1 MPLVAVAI
9 ADGKRLSRIIVLK
22 SLANQMSETIS
33 QRLGGMVDRR
43 IYFMPFSRK
52 VQIDERSV
60 SQIQQL
66 NESCLKSGGILLAQP
81 EHILS
86 FKLMGIE
93 RLTSGDFALAS
104 KLMKSQQW
112 LESNARDVL
121 DESDELLDVKFQLIY
136 TLGTQRMMD
145 GQPDRWIIIQS
156 IFDLVQKH
164 ASNLEA
170 ENPGH
175 VDIVYRSSSSF
186 PMITLL
192 SREINQELMAR
203 VASDVVDS
211 HLPGLNFQLCSPT
224 VKKAVLNFI
233 QDQQFSVE
241 DCKELTQLFGEQ
253 KPFIQRLLLVRGFV
267 AYNILSFV
275 LRSKRWSV
283 NYGLD
288 LNRCLSAVPY
298 RAKGVPAPSAEFG
311 HPDVAVA
318 LTCLSYYYNG
328 LSESQIRKSFELLQK
343 SDDPSIEYLL
353 WTKHCNQLPDHLH
366 SYYAVNLEDDHQC
379 NNELFPAVR
388 HSKKLAD
395 FFMSHVVFPKE
406 GKEFD
411 EKLSTSGWDLLA
423 NRGLHLTTGF
433 SGTNDNRFLL
443 PLSISQKDLLEL
455 QHTSGKVLDYV
466 LRKENLLYHCARDD
480 RGRQLS
486 AEGLISFFHELDS
499 TIRVFI
505 DVGAQVLD
513 TTNHDFVK
521 AWMEAASDVDAGIFF
536 DKHDNVMVLTRD
548 LKLEKLAVSS
558 FQNRMDRCVVYL
570 DEVHTRGTDLKLPGT
585 VRAAVTL
592 GPRLTKDRLVQGTL
606 LRLRVSTDTDNDQL
620 VCGCVNL
627 RRVNLFCSW
636 LLQKST
642 RVSQN

>member
-1 MPLVAVAI
+1 
-9 ADGKRLSRIIVLK
+9 
-22 SLANQMSETIS
+22 
-33 QRLGGMVDRR
+33 MVDRR

-52 VQIDERSV
+52 IQLNERV
-60 SQIQQL
+60 IAQIQQL

-112 LESNARDVL
+112 LESNARDLL

-145 GQPDRWIIIQS
+145 GQPDRWLIIQS

-164 ASNLEA
+164 ASNLQA

-186 PMITLL
+186 PMVTLL
-192 SREINQELMAR
+192 SRDINRELIVR
-203 VASDVVDS
+203 IASDVVDS
-211 HLPGLNFQLCSPT
+211 HVPGLNFQLCSPT

-233 QDQQFSVE
+233 QDQQVSVE
-241 DCKELTQLFGEQ
+241 DCKELTRSFGEQ
-253 KPFIQRLLLVRGFV
+253 KPLIQKLLLVRGFV
-267 AYNILSFV
+267 AYKILIFV
-275 LRSKRWSV
+275 LQSKRWSV
-283 NYGLD
+283 NYGFD
-288 LNRCLSAVPY
+288 PTRCLSAVPY

-318 LTCLSYYYNG
+318 LTCLSYYYSG
-328 LSESQIRKSFELLQK
+328 LSDSQIRKSLELLRK
-343 SDDPSIEYLL
+343 SDDPSIEYLS
-353 WTKHCNQLPDHLH
+353 WIKHCNQLPKHLH
-366 SYYAVNLEDDHQC
+366 SWYAVNLEDDHQC
-379 NNELFPAVR
+379 YDQIFPAVR
-388 HSKKLAD
+388 HSKQLAD

-443 PLSISQKDLLEL
+443 PLSISQKDLPEL
-455 QHTSGKVLDYV
+455 QHTSGMVLDYV
-466 LRKENLLYHCARDD
+466 LREENLLYHCARDD

-486 AEGLISFFHELDS
+486 AEGLVSFLHDLDS
-499 TIRVFI
+499 SIRVII

-513 TTNHDFVK
+513 TTNRDFVK
-521 AWMEAASDVDAGIFF
+521 VWMETASDIDAGIFF
-536 DKHDNVMVLTRD
+536 DEDDNVMVLTKD

-558 FQNRMDRCVVYL
+558 FQNRIDRCVVYL
-570 DEVHTRGTDLKLPGT
+570 DEVHTRGTDLKLPAK

-592 GPRLTKDRLVQGTL
+592 GPRLTKDRLVQGRL
-606 LRLRVSTDTDNDQL
+606 HKLRNSIDTDN
-620 VCGCVNL
+620 N
-627 RRVNLFCSW
+627 
-636 LLQKST
+636 
-642 RVSQN
+642 